1 MLFVVKSDPKF
12 KRKKAI
18 SERISPEQKSIYSI
32 YHIKELNDDYDI
44 FQYLKNERNN
54 PPVSLHVTSV

>member
-18 SERISPEQKSIYSI
+18 SERISPEQKSTYSI
-32 YHIKELNDDYDI
+32 Y
-44 FQYLKNERNN
+44 
-54 PPVSLHVTSV
+54 

>member
-44 FQYLKNERNN
+44 F
-54 PPVSLHVTSV
+54 

>member
-1 MLFVVKSDPKF
+1 MLKVILNLKE
-12 KRKKAI
+12 RKLF
-18 SERISPEQKSIYSI
+18 QKEFHQNKKVHILY
-32 YHIKELNDDYDI
+32 IKELNDDYDI